1 MLIRINAFTQNHSNT
16 IPKKYTC
23 DGEGIS
29 PEISW
34 DEVPEKTESFALIME
49 GLDVPNRSN
58 ALVLWV
64 IYNIPGALR
73 TIASNSIPEQA
84 KVGINDLGKKRY
96 SAPCPKPGPHPQK
109 YQITLYALDTTLIFL
124 PDETTKEDLV
134 KAMKKHVLATAEN
147 IGFCERHG

>member
-1 MLIRINAFTQNHSNT
+1 MLIRINAFTQSHSNT

-58 ALVLWV
+58 PLVLWV
-64 IYNIPGALR
+64 IYNIPGPLR
-73 TIASNSIPEQA
+73 AIASNSTPSEA

-96 SAPCPKPGPHPQK
+96 SAPCPKPGTHKQR
-109 YQITLYALDTTLIFL
+109 YQVTLYSLDKTFVFL
-124 PDETTKEDLV
+124 PDETTKEELV
-134 KAMKKHVLATAEN
+134 KAMKHHILAVTEN